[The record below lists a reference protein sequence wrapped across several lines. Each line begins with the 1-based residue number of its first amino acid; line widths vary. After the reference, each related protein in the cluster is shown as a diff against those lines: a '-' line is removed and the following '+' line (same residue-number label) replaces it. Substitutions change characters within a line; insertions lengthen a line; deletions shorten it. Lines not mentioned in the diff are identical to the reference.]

1 MESSY
6 FQKTF
11 IFPELNKTRKN
22 WAQQDVK
29 ELVLLTSIL
38 LPYENVHAF
47 NPYFHSVFWTE

>member
-29 ELVLLTSIL
+29 ELVLTSIL